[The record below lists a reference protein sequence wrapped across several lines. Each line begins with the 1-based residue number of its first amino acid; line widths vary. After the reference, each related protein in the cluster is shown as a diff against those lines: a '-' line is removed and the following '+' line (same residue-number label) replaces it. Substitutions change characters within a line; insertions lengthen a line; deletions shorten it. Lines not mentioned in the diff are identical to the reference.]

1 MMVLP
6 VAKALELEEFPKHE
20 DVKQHLVEW
29 QPSMGNV
36 AFFSHTWLSWTH
48 PDGAHHGTRQH
59 TSSTHGPTIRAPTH
73 VSRADRRTSPE
84 TIAADL
90 SEMRTKYE

>member
-1 MMVLP
+1 MSTRSFPMMVLP
-6 VAKALELEEFPKHE
+6 VSKALELEEFPKHE

-48 PDGAHHGTRQH
+48 PDGAHPPKWNLLRR
-59 TSSTHGPTIRAPTH
+59 S
-73 VSRADRRTSPE
+73 RRTSRP
-84 TIAADL
+84 ARRRAGASVSCAWLLAVDL
-90 SEMRTKYE
+90 